1 MTPGFLPKMN
11 MLAGSGMVALLTALA
26 AVTANAGEA
35 SPAAP
40 RPVVEKSLQADG
52 ALPRRAGPATP
63 SRDEAELALST
74 APNRRVLGDLVE
86 TDRQT
91 VQAALPAGNFSVEM
105 WLLDHVNGPVAAVM
119 GPDRPTSDVPNWA
132 LGYSSGRVLFGPLDA
147 TGAPTGQ
154 VAVGEGFKEHW
165 HHVVGVRNGRQWQI
179 YVNGVLAEETTSDI
193 QPAAAASLAL
203 TGHFERERFMQLPDL
218 VKAYAVYDRALSDA
232 EIAATFTRRTALVEQ
247 GILTEGA
254 LHFTQSP
261 YLNTSTTRS
270 MELSWET
277 DRPTSA
283 QVEWGETA
291 DTLQQRHF
299 ALGEERLG
307 GTTLD
312 GLKADTPYFYRVTVR
327 DAAGKELDSGLLSFR
342 TAPER
347 GAPFTIAVSGDTE
360 ARTHINRRM
369 SALIW
374 EERPSMLLMAG
385 DLTDGGSQENRF
397 QWTHEY
403 FAGMGPLFGRVPLV
417 AAPGN
422 GEGELHWFRRYHRQP
437 GDEAF
442 FSLPYGDA
450 EIFVL
455 DSNLDD
461 REAREPGFRARQRAW
476 LEQALA
482 QSTAKWKIAIHHHA
496 LMSTDD
502 DDYGDSWS
510 GKSEAGDPV
519 VTADFQPLYERYG
532 VDLVFQ
538 GHLHTY
544 ERSWPIR
551 AGRIDQEHGV
561 TYVQVGGMGG
571 NLEDFQPTKP
581 WFNRK
586 NFRDHHYLMLRGAGD
601 RLEAEVFDAEGR
613 LRDSFTLN
621 ARTKQ
626 P

>member
-1 MTPGFLPKMN
+1 MTSGFLPKMN
-11 MLAGSGMVALLTALA
+11 MLAGSSMAALLTALV
-26 AVTANAGEA
+26 AVSAHAGET
-35 SPAAP
+35 SPA
-40 RPVVEKSLQADG
+40 RSGVVVEKILQADN
-52 ALPRRAGPATP
+52 ALPRNAGPARPPRGAAPLTLGTIP
-63 SRDEAELALST
+63 AGRMLDDLA
-74 APNRRVLGDLVE
+74 E
-86 TDRQT
+86 TDRET
-91 VQAALPAGNFSVEM
+91 VQATLPAGDFSVEL
-105 WLLDHVNGPVAAVM
+105 WLLDHVNQPVGAIL
-119 GPDRPTSDVPNWA
+119 GPDVPDQANWA
-132 LGYSSGRVLFGPLDA
+132 LAYRSGQVLFGPLNAD
-147 TGAPTGQ
+147 GAPAGQ
-154 VAVGEGFKEHW
+154 VATGEGFKEFW
-165 HHVVGVRNGRQWQI
+165 HHVVGVRQGRQWRI
-179 YVNGVLAEETTSDI
+179 YVNGVLAGEVASDI
-193 QPAAAASLAL
+193 APAATYSLSL
-203 TGHFERERFMQLPDL
+203 TGHFAHERFMELPDL
-218 VKAYAVYDRALSDA
+218 VKAYAVYDHALSSN
-232 EIAATFTRRTALVEQ
+232 EIAASFARRTALVEN
-247 GILTEGA
+247 GILAEGA
-254 LHFTQSP
+254 LHFTQPP
-261 YLNTSTTRS
+261 YLNSPASDS

-291 DTLQQRHF
+291 DSLQQRTF
-299 ALGEERLG
+299 PLGKERLG
-307 GTTLD
+307 GTKLD
-312 GLKADTPYFYRVTVR
+312 GLKADTPYFYRVTTR
-327 DAAGKELDSGLLSFR
+327 DEAGNALDSGLLSFR

-360 ARTHINRRM
+360 ARPHINRRM

-374 EERPSMLLMAG
+374 EERPGMLLLAG
-385 DLTDGGSQENRF
+385 DLTDGGSRENRF

-422 GEGELHWFRRYHRQP
+422 GEGELHWFRQYHRQP

-482 QSTAKWKIAIHHHA
+482 RSTAKWKIAIHHHA

-502 DDYGDSWS
+502 DDYGDSWT
-510 GKSEAGDPV
+510 GKSEAGDAV
-519 VTADFQPLYERYG
+519 LAAEFQPLYERYN

-544 ERSWPIR
+544 ERSWPMR
-551 AGRIDQEHGV
+551 DGRVDQAHGV

-621 ARTKQ
+621 SRQTQ